1 MIHVCVCV
9 CACACARSL
18 SLSVSLSLSLCLS
31 VCLSVSLSRPHCASL
46 PFFTA
51 HTRRMFFFSFL
62 FLVVCSAIVNSA
74 SGLAL
79 AGISEY
85 FSVSRAAHSS
95 QVYRVCGSGLEV
107 IVAHHPL
114 LWPSFSFPSFPL
126 ADLPSRPLL
135 FNDCMQTLS
144 ELVSYYE
151 THYIPLPH
159 PYRQY
164 PFVQITCLVHDWPRR
179 SLRPPSD
186 DRCPASLGRYSMQS
200 DLLLVLEEQTERR
213 RTTSWP
219 RHER

>member
-1 MIHVCVCV
+1 M
-9 CACACARSL
+9 CACACVRVRVRALSL
-18 SLSVSLSLSLCLS
+18 SLSLSLSLCLS

-151 THYIPLPH
+151 THYIPLPNDKATLLRFALLDPSPFGQSQHTRAQQSLQSSVRALLFQHNSKQAH
-159 PYRQY
+159 P
-164 PFVQITCLVHDWPRR
+164 VHPPPHNPLFPRI
-179 SLRPPSD
+179 
-186 DRCPASLGRYSMQS
+186 
-200 DLLLVLEEQTERR
+200 
-213 RTTSWP
+213 
-219 RHER
+219 